1 MCKGLFTRIWLIV
14 LVVTAG
20 AVTMTEYTCA
30 EPNKVEK
37 AASAK
42 VPIDEAITLA
52 REKVSGTVIQAGLE
66 QKHDRLIWE
75 VEVVTP
81 EKRVM
86 EIHIDAHMG
95 TVTDVEEGKEKS
107 KRMQRRN

>member
-1 MCKGLFTRIWLIV
+1 MR
-14 LVVTAG
+14 
-20 AVTMTEYTCA
+20 

-86 EIHIDAHMG
+86 EIHIDAHGRGRLLMWK
-95 TVTDVEEGKEKS
+95 KEKRS
-107 KRMQRRN
+107 RSACRGGIDDLRHRFKIKSILGSSS

>member
-1 MCKGLFTRIWLIV
+1 MCKVTRITLIA
-14 LVVTAG
+14 LVAAAG
-20 AVTMTEYTCA
+20 TVAMTEYTGA

-52 REKVSGTVIQAGLE
+52 REKVSGTVVQAELE

-81 EKRVM
+81 EKRAM
-86 EIHIDAHMG
+86 EIHIDAHTG
-95 TVTDVEEGKEKS
+95 TVIDVEEEKAKS